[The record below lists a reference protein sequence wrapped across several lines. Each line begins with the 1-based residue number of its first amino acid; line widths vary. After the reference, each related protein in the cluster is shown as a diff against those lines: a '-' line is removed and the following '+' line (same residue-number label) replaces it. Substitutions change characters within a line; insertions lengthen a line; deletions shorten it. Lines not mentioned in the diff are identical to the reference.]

1 MYRGLLFS
9 FCSDILGRTLTK
21 TFIHK
26 SFYGHTLR
34 VHNII
39 CVMGFTRASS
49 RHPSHKRYHE

>member
-1 MYRGLLFS
+1 MYRGLLF
-9 FCSDILGRTLTK
+9 CLLVLGRALTK

-49 RHPSHKRYHE
+49 RHPSPKRYHE